1 MDSDRCTY
9 WESRLDSLDDSTP
22 VSIFPYIGKMAGS
35 EEASVSRMS
44 GFSLRLCLS
53 VLPELPV
60 QVMADAPLVP

>member
-9 WESRLDSLDDSTP
+9 WESWLDSLDDSTP

-44 GFSLRLCLS
+44 GFFHDIER
-53 VLPELPV
+53 VLLEFVRFAGP
-60 QVMADAPLVP
+60 ADLDS